1 MNKKT
6 LLATFLG
13 IIILSGCA
21 TQNVKY
27 PEYKSVATISASTG
41 TISTTSE
48 TPAEDFLIPDSQ
60 VFISGRGG
68 VANSIVGSMF
78 GAIGAMVSVSIDRS
92 RNESAVGEFAPS
104 LRLKFDSELTE
115 ALKQNLARE
124 PYASKYQALPSGKTS
139 DITLI
144 PSARFIVQ
152 KDSNARVSF
161 QLNAR
166 FKDPVKGDEGRKAY
180 SYSSEELR
188 KFSGEN
194 GWADKNGTRLKEAAH
209 RPFERLSLVFIQDL
223 AGEFDAQIA
232 TGKQQLI
239 RWHIE
244 GDPQVI
250 TLRGK
255 PQPVTSILLRE
266 YPDYFVV
273 VPMLNDKP
281 NMSLITVVERSLVR
295 VETK

>member
-6 LLATFLG
+6 LLAIFSG

-21 TQNVKY
+21 TQKVVNY

-41 TISTTSE
+41 TVSTVTE
-48 TPAEDFLIPDSQ
+48 TPAEDYLIPNSQ
-60 VFISGRGG
+60 VFVSGRGSDG
-68 VANSIVGSMF
+68 TVGSMF
-78 GAIGAMVSVSIDRS
+78 GAIGAVISTSIDRS
-92 RNESAVGEFAPS
+92 RNESAVGDAAPS

-124 PYASKYQALPSGKTS
+124 PYVSKYKTLPSDNAS
-139 DITLI
+139 DIKLL

-180 SYSSEELR
+180 SYSREEHR

-194 GWADKNGTRLKEAAH
+194 GWADKNGARLKEAAH

-244 GDPQVI
+244 GSTQ
-250 TLRGK
+250 L
-255 PQPVTSILLRE
+255 VTSVLLRE

-281 NMSLITVVERSLVR
+281 NMSLITIVERSLVR
-295 VETK
+295 VEAK